1 VIDFRTQT
9 LFGKPV
15 LIWWQGTIAGTVP
28 SNLPPGTPLSGDF
41 VIYNQHYQRI
51 MTVRAPNGV
60 GLDLHELL
68 VTSRGD
74 AYFITAKTVK
84 ANLTPYGGPTKG
96 EYVDPEIQEEN
107 LRTGKVIFTW
117 NMAAHVPLS
126 DSFAPAPTTPGR
138 PWDVYHLNSIDV
150 SPDGSQLLISA
161 RNTWGIYD
169 ISHKSGRVLWQLG
182 GKRNQF
188 RLPSDLITGP
198 YDSAFQYQHD
208 ARYVPGGIS
217 LYDDGGIGAPPDG
230 GPYGA
235 SRGLILNLDLQN
247 DTASLASP
255 PYYHDPELHANSQ
268 GNLQVLGNGNV
279 LVGWGSDSL
288 AGGELS
294 SYYTEYSR
302 SGSVLADYV
311 LAGQDVSYR
320 AYSLPWVG
328 LPLTRP
334 AAAAVDASGQTTV
347 YASWNGS
354 TETYA
359 WELLA
364 GPKRASLSPV
374 SITPRTGF
382 ETAIATTAAGP
393 FFEVKAQGAG
403 GKTLKTSAV
412 IRVHS

>member
-1 VIDFRTQT
+1 
-9 LFGKPV
+9 
-15 LIWWQGTIAGTVP
+15 
-28 SNLPPGTPLSGDF
+28 
-41 VIYNQHYQRI
+41 
-51 MTVRAPNGV
+51 
-60 GLDLHELL
+60 
-68 VTSRGD
+68 
-74 AYFITAKTVK
+74 
-84 ANLTPYGGPTKG
+84 
-96 EYVDPEIQEEN
+96 
-107 LRTGKVIFTW
+107 
-117 NMAAHVPLS
+117 
-126 DSFAPAPTTPGR
+126 
-138 PWDVYHLNSIDV
+138 V
-150 SPDGSQLLISA
+150 SPDGSQLLLSA
-161 RNTWGIYD
+161 RSTWGIYD
-169 ISHKSGRVLWQLG
+169 ISHKTGQVLWQLG
-182 GKRNQF
+182 GKQNQF
-188 RLPSDLITGP
+188 GLPSDLVTGP
-198 YDSAFQYQHD
+198 DGSAFQYQHD

-217 LYDDGGIGAPPDG
+217 LFDDAGIGAPPDG

-235 SRGLILNLDLQN
+235 SRGLILNLDLQ
-247 DTASLASP
+247 DHTASLARP
-255 PYYHDPELHANSQ
+255 PFYHDPALYANSQ

-294 SYYTEYSR
+294 SYYTEYS
-302 SGSVLADYV
+302 STGSVLADYV

-374 SITPRTGF
+374 SITSRTGF

-393 FFEVKAQGAG
+393 FFEVKALDAG